1 MLATLAMEVEE
12 EVVEVEVEEV
22 EVVEV
27 GHKAPVV
34 AVKTVLMKP
43 LSAQS
48 GVTVNAP
55 LTR

>member
-12 EVVEVEVEEV
+12 EVEEV
-22 EVVEV
+22 EGVEV